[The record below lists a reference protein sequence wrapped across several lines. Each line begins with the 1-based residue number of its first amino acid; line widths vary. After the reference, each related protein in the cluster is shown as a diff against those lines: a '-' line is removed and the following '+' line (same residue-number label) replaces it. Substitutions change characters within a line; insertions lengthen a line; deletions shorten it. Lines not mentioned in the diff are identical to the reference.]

1 MDRSGRV
8 DFAGK
13 ARKKD
18 IVGTTALQSIP
29 NTLSFPTSCPPLQI
43 ISTLTGPRSGEML
56 SCEFWAARPLTRPK
70 LTTVSRPFTLKA
82 FDLRNIA
89 GFRNRH
95 PLFKS

>member
-18 IVGTTALQSIP
+18 QGRRTLLGTTALQSIP

-43 ISTLTGPRSGEML
+43 ISTGRATLITSPCGDIRNVPFLADVTTIEMSPNLEVSTGGQIGKDSDER
-56 SCEFWAARPLTRPK
+56 
-70 LTTVSRPFTLKA
+70 
-82 FDLRNIA
+82 
-89 GFRNRH
+89 
-95 PLFKS
+95 